1 MAQVTMEGRE
11 YVELINGNKMLEA
24 QVQELVDVLI
34 LGKLKVDE
42 EAYFKVKYEVV
53 SELPEKQ
60 AMQKYKAMR
69 VRHVVELLEEDPEAV
84 RMLYESN
91 YMHFNVC
98 TGFFGSYQ
106 WDDTVMIKDMSD
118 KLREMW
124 EQLEQAEQ
132 EEEEDEQD
140 EI

>member
-69 VRHVVELLEEDPEAV
+69 VRHVVELLEEDPDAV

-91 YMHFNVC
+91 YEHFNAC
-98 TGFFGSYQ
+98 TGYFGTYQ
-106 WDDTVMIKDMSD
+106 WDDTVMIKNMSD

-132 EEEEDEQD
+132 EEEEEQD